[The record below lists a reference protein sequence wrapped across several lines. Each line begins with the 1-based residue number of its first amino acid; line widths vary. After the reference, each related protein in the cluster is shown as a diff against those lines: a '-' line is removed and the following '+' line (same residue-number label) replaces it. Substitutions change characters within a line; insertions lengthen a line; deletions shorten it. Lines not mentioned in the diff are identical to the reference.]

1 MKCELKNFQ
10 SNALD
15 TILKQ
20 AKDAQGSY
28 ERFGIPQVIS
38 LTAPTGSGKTI
49 IATSF
54 IEDTLMGND
63 EYVECPDSIF
73 IWVSDSPELNEQSK
87 LKIEAK
93 ADKLRFGQCV
103 TVDTDSFNM
112 EYLEDGHI
120 YFLNTQKLSKSSKL
134 VKGGDGRDYTIWE
147 TLQNTIEEKSDR
159 LFVIIDEAHRGMKS
173 RGAKEAT
180 TTMQKFIK
188 GSEED
193 GLSPF
198 PVVLGMSATIERFDA
213 LVGSVKSTTI
223 RRVSISPSEVRKSGL
238 LKDEVFV
245 LYPKDVTARVDMAVL
260 QAATDDWKKKCDH
273 WDMFYSR
280 QKSRRINPIFLIQ
293 VENASGSGISATD
306 LDEVIKTIEERIGY
320 TFTDDEVVHTFG
332 EKTNLTIN
340 GRTVR
345 YEEPSRIEEN
355 MSVKVVLFK
364 DAISTGWDCPRAETM
379 VSFRRASDAT
389 YIAQLLGRMLR
400 TPLQQ
405 RVLSDEYLNSVYLFL
420 PYFNKNTVDK
430 IVKEIR
436 DEEGGSLPAD
446 VDSGT
451 LEDSVTLTANI
462 PAKPAAVHKKQPKT
476 VQKPVSEESYPLFEY
491 MNGTEGISGS
501 AAEKTDDG
509 KVAEAA
515 AAFTAEPACTEN
527 MPVKR
532 AENEGNIPVDIASG
546 HGEKPPVSPRYEA
559 ERGVYSGHEDGTMER
574 VISRDDGENRVE
586 QSAGF
591 GGDDHAERDTRT
603 DSGEARIGQD
613 ISSDYRDDRAERDDA
628 ESDDASD
635 NIDRLAVIDYI
646 NNLGIQSY
654 EVRKDKINDYLKS
667 LFKLAGFLS
676 QTGIYARAVAD
687 VKNDI
692 SDMINAFVTGLKASG
707 QYDMEIAKRMEFIL
721 SAKSFDV
728 LVESDAKDVQMDL
741 LSTTDTDVERQF
753 LVAEKKLKNEG
764 VGLTYGRRFGDL
776 SDVLA
781 YKLDVI
787 MFVSDIESMGKVMKY
802 AEVKYH
808 SLVDKYRG
816 SIRKLSEKN
825 RLRYRNIVNDG
836 DSVSSHDYFL
846 PQTIDRYP
854 ASANG
859 TSYAKHLYVDEKT
872 RCVKLKLNG
881 WEDGLLKEE
890 MGRPDFICWLR
901 NPDRRSWSLCIPY
914 EKNGNTE
921 SMYPDFLVIRR
932 DGPHDYFIDILEPHD
947 PSRNDNVGKAKGLAE
962 YAAKGYFFGRIQI
975 IRKTKKPTGE
985 DGFKRLDVS
994 RSEVRNRLRS
1004 VITNDEL
1011 DKVFDDYG
1019 FFE

>member
-159 LFVIIDEAHRGMKS
+159 LFVIIDEAHRGMKN

-280 QKSRRINPIFLIQ
+280 QKTRRINPIFLIQ

-491 MNGTEGISGS
+491 MNGAGGTAGS

-509 KVAEAA
+509 KMAEASA
-515 AAFTAEPACTEN
+515 SSTVEPARTEN
-527 MPVKR
+527 MLAKR
-532 AENEGNIPVDIASG
+532 AENGGNIPVDIASG
-546 HGEKPPVSPRYEA
+546 HGEKPPVAPRYEA
-559 ERGVYSGHEDGTMER
+559 ERGVYGGHKDSTAER
-574 VISRDDGENRVE
+574 VISRDDGENRAE

-591 GGDDHAERDTRT
+591 GGDDHAERGTCID
-603 DSGEARIGQD
+603 GE
-613 ISSDYRDDRAERDDA
+613 DDRAGRDDA
-628 ESDDASD
+628 DTEFDDISDS
-635 NIDRLAVIDYI
+635 IDRLAVIDYI

-692 SDMINAFVTGLKASG
+692 SDMINTFVTGLKESG
-707 QYDMEIAKRMEFIL
+707 QYDAEIAKRMEFIL

-776 SDVLA
+776 GDVLA

-787 MFVSDIESMGKVMKY
+787 MFVSDIESMSKVMKY

-881 WEDGLLKEE
+881 WEDGLLGVR
-890 MGRPDFICWLR
+890 GRCASPT
-901 NPDRRSWSLCIPY
+901 RRTGTRSPCIPISWS
-914 EKNGNTE
+914 
-921 SMYPDFLVIRR
+921 
-932 DGPHDYFIDILEPHD
+932 
-947 PSRNDNVGKAKGLAE
+947 
-962 YAAKGYFFGRIQI
+962 
-975 IRKTKKPTGE
+975 
-985 DGFKRLDVS
+985 
-994 RSEVRNRLRS
+994 
-1004 VITNDEL
+1004 
-1011 DKVFDDYG
+1011 
-1019 FFE
+1019 